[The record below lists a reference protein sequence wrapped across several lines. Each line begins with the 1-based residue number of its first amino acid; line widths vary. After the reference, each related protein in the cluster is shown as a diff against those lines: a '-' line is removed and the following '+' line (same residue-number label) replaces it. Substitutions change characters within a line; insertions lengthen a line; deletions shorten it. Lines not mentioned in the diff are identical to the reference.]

1 MAQLPKTLPA
11 RLKGVT
17 LLNQLGP
24 GLITG
29 AADDDPSGIATYSQA
44 GAQFGFNLLWTLL
57 LTFPLM
63 VAIQMVSALIGRV
76 TGHGLAKN
84 MGDVLPGW
92 LVTGLM
98 ALLFLANTINVGA
111 DLAAMGE
118 AAKLVIGFGEHEFTI
133 AFAVIS
139 LGLQLFIPYR
149 RYARFLTV
157 LTFSLFAYV
166 ALLFMLKLDWPS
178 IGAGLIGLHPN
189 LTDSAAT
196 TIVAIFGTTI
206 SPYLF
211 FWQSAQ
217 EVEEVDQKPD
227 EHPLVDQPEEAPAA
241 IARIEVDT
249 ISGMLASN
257 LIALAIMIS
266 TAATLH
272 QHGITNIN
280 TAGDAAKA
288 LEPIAGRFAFG
299 LFSIGIIGTGLLAIP
314 VLAGSSG
321 YAIAGLEDGARQYAL
336 AGARL
341 LCGDRGGGAAG
352 SGNRLFAD
360 RSDQGALL
368 ERCAER
374 GDRGADDGGNDGRGR
389 QQAQNG
395 TLHGGPGAGRAG
407 LAVGGGHGGG
417 DHHHD
422 ICLAALN
429 FWRIDFQIAGF

>member
-1 MAQLPKTLPA
+1 MTQPKKAFPA
-11 RLKGVT
+11 RLKGVA

-63 VAIQMVSALIGRV
+63 VSIQMVSAMIGRV
-76 TGHGLAKN
+76 TGRGLARN
-84 MGDVLPGW
+84 MGDVLPGG
-92 LVTGLM
+92 LVTVLM

-118 AAKLVIGFGEHEFTI
+118 AAKLVTGFNQHAFTI
-133 AFAVIS
+133 FFALLS

-149 RYARFLTV
+149 RYSRFLMV

-166 ALLFMLKLDWPS
+166 ALLFMLKLDWTE

-189 LTDSAAT
+189 LTEGAAT

-227 EHPLVDQPEEAPAA
+227 EHPLVEAPREAPAA
-241 IARIEVDT
+241 IARIQVDT
-249 ISGMLASN
+249 LSGMLASN

-272 QHGITNIN
+272 KAGVTNIE
-280 TAGDAAKA
+280 TAADAAKA
-288 LEPIAGRFAFG
+288 LEPVAGHFAFG

-314 VLAGSSG
+314 VLAGSTG
-321 YAIAGLEDGARQYAL
+321 YAIAESRGWKTGLDNMPWQARGFYAVIGAAVLLGLGIDWSPLDPIKAL
-336 AGARL
+336 YWSAVLNGVIAVPMMAAMMVVAGSKKKMGKFRAGRL
-341 LCGDRGGGAAG
+341 LGGLGWLSTAVMAA
-352 SGNRLFAD
+352 
-360 RSDQGALL
+360 
-368 ERCAER
+368 
-374 GDRGADDGGNDGRGR
+374 
-389 QQAQNG
+389 
-395 TLHGGPGAGRAG
+395 
-407 LAVGGGHGGG
+407 
-417 DHHHD
+417 
-422 ICLAALN
+422 AALTMLYVN
-429 FWRIDFQIAGF
+429 FK

>member
-1 MAQLPKTLPA
+1 MSRKTFPA
-11 RLKGVT
+11 RLKGIAFF
-17 LLNQLGP
+17 NQLGP

-29 AADDDPSGIATYSQA
+29 AADDDPSGIATYSQG

-118 AAKLVIGFGEHEFTI
+118 AAKLVTGFNEHAFTI
-133 AFAVIS
+133 FFAAVS

-149 RYARFLTV
+149 RYARLLTV

-166 ALLFMLKLDWPS
+166 ALLFLLKLDWGA
-178 IGAGLIGLHPN
+178 IGAGLIGLHPELN
-189 LTDSAAT
+189 DQAAT

-227 EHPLVDQPEEAPAA
+227 EHPLLEEHGESPAA
-241 IARIEVDT
+241 ISRIEVDT
-249 ISGMLASN
+249 VSGMLASN

-272 QHGITNIN
+272 QAGITNIN
-280 TAGDAAKA
+280 TASDAAKA
-288 LEPIAGRFAFG
+288 LEPIAGRFAFA
-299 LFSIGIIGTGLLAIP
+299 LFSLGIIGTGLLAVP
-314 VLAGSSG
+314 VLAGSAG
-321 YAIAGLEDGARQYAL
+321 YAIAESRGWKVGLDNMPWQARGFYTVIGAAVILGLGIDYSPLDPIKAL
-336 AGARL
+336 YWSAVLNGVIAVPMMAAMMVVAGNRKKMGRFRVGRL
-341 LCGDRGGGAAG
+341 LGGLGWISTAVMAA
-352 SGNRLFAD
+352 A
-360 RSDQGALL
+360 
-368 ERCAER
+368 
-374 GDRGADDGGNDGRGR
+374 
-389 QQAQNG
+389 
-395 TLHGGPGAGRAG
+395 
-407 LAVGGGHGGG
+407 AVTM
-417 DHHHD
+417 
-422 ICLAALN
+422 IYVSL
-429 FWRIDFQIAGF
+429 